1 MCSTTFKKLLKD
13 ITEPQIVERANALV
27 GSNHEPIANLK
38 DKKLSDGRWLMWLLA
53 SIEPRSINW
62 DIMMEGDSDEAK
74 KNNAK
79 YVISVAR
86 MLHACVFCVWD

>member
-1 MCSTTFKKLLKD
+1 
-13 ITEPQIVERANALV
+13 
-27 GSNHEPIANLK
+27 
-38 DKKLSDGRWLMWLLA
+38 MWLLA

-74 KNNAK
+74 QNNAK

-86 MLHACVFCVWD
+86 MLHACVFCVWDQIANPHQKSMFILVATLLNLKAEYVPQE